1 MSNYKIPREDSFS
14 SPTPKM
20 RPKGLASRSKTEE
33 PEQGPLDKFFSLFRS
48 AGGKLKQNNNTSS
61 SNRAMKFY
69 DASNNKPTTPSEKTV
84 SARPMRIGKA
94 RAELDLFEELDVVA
108 PGVITVASG
117 DTLSAIARD
126 NNTTVAEIQKANPII
141 TNPDRINIGQD
152 INIPSVAKQQDT
164 STLKGNEVGLMAKPT
179 SSSQKEVLSD
189 MGSDV
194 NKATAYPIEIPTSTG
209 VASNIYSRLEL
220 NNALDKSISN
230 PFKKALLQGTMDI
243 EVGNQGPVTESAYYR
258 LSKARK
264 MFNSA
269 SVNRALTSLSSADRQ
284 RANKNLPVEA
294 LGLALFDDVYDGGSN
309 YRGRGL
315 IQITGLSNYRA
326 VQDKLA
332 EDGINIDLVNKPEL
346 VNNTKYA
353 LPAALAFLDYA
364 GLNDKTANTMS
375 TKKLNN
381 LINSGANAK
390 IANKRWD
397 SVISALKS
405 AGKKEEAADMALRNE
420 YKAQKKVGV
429 TQDGSIG
436 PISRKAMLSWLDKKD
451 VTVRPDSDDDMELV
465 KLVNRT
471 K

>member
-1 MSNYKIPREDSFS
+1 MVGLNLTTALEQIKEEMRNRSSTEGDTIAKQGLMGSTLGGNDKPNPFSVILNSLSRLKEKREITQKELSRYNPPRPRSFS
-14 SPTPKM
+14 S
-20 RPKGLASRSKTEE
+20 AAV
-33 PEQGPLDKFFSLFRS
+33 PEITDEDLRKFQS
-48 AGGKLKQNNNTSS
+48 
-61 SNRAMKFY
+61 
-69 DASNNKPTTPSEKTV
+69 DA
-84 SARPMRIGKA
+84 
-94 RAELDLFEELDVVA
+94 
-108 PGVITVASG
+108 
-117 DTLSAIARD
+117 
-126 NNTTVAEIQKANPII
+126 
-141 TNPDRINIGQD
+141 RINPMNFSGSIIKERDLQESD
-152 INIPSVAKQQDT
+152 IMKDVRADAAENFVEESQ
-164 STLKGNEVGLMAKPT
+164 NGLMTKPT
-179 SSSQKEVLSD
+179 SSSQKEVLSN

-209 VASNIYSRLEL
+209 VASNTYSRLEL

-258 LSKARK
+258 LSTARK

-326 VQDKLA
+326 VQAKLA
-332 EDGINIDLVNKPEL
+332 EDGINVDLVNKPEL

-390 IANKRWD
+390 IANERWD

>member
-1 MSNYKIPREDSFS
+1 MLKPISGTQRESLSN
-14 SPTPKM
+14 
-20 RPKGLASRSKTEE
+20 
-33 PEQGPLDKFFSLFRS
+33 
-48 AGGKLKQNNNTSS
+48 
-61 SNRAMKFY
+61 
-69 DASNNKPTTPSEKTV
+69 
-84 SARPMRIGKA
+84 
-94 RAELDLFEELDVVA
+94 
-108 PGVITVASG
+108 
-117 DTLSAIARD
+117 
-126 NNTTVAEIQKANPII
+126 
-141 TNPDRINIGQD
+141 
-152 INIPSVAKQQDT
+152 
-164 STLKGNEVGLMAKPT
+164 
-179 SSSQKEVLSD
+179 

-194 NKATAYPIEIPTSTG
+194 NKASSYPIEIPTSTG

-230 PFKKALLQGTMDI
+230 PLKKALLQGTMDI

-258 LSKARK
+258 LSTARK
-264 MFNSA
+264 MFNNA
-269 SVNRALTSLSSADRQ
+269 SVNRALASLSNSDRK

-332 EDGINIDLVNKPEL
+332 ENGINVDLVNKPEL

-390 IANKRWD
+390 IANERWD
-397 SVISALKS
+397 SVINALKS

-436 PISRKAMLSWLDKKD
+436 PISRKAMLSWLDKKG
-451 VTVRPDSDDDMELV
+451 VTIRPDNDDDMELV

>member
-1 MSNYKIPREDSFS
+1 MVGLNLTTALEQIKEEMNKRSSDEGETVPKQGLMGSAIGGNDKPSPFSVILDSLSRLKEKREISQ
-14 SPTPKM
+14 KE
-20 RPKGLASRSKTEE
+20 LSRYQS
-33 PEQGPLDKFFSLFRS
+33 Q
-48 AGGKLKQNNNTSS
+48 
-61 SNRAMKFY
+61 
-69 DASNNKPTTPSEKTV
+69 
-84 SARPMRIGKA
+84 RPMSFAGAAVPEITDEDLRKFQSDARIKPMNFSGSVVRERDFVESDIVKDV
-94 RAELDLFEELDVVA
+94 RADAAEKLVEE
-108 PGVITVASG
+108 SQ
-117 DTLSAIARD
+117 
-126 NNTTVAEIQKANPII
+126 N
-141 TNPDRINIGQD
+141 
-152 INIPSVAKQQDT
+152 
-164 STLKGNEVGLMAKPT
+164 GLMTKPT
-179 SSSQKEVLSD
+179 SSSQKEVLSA

-209 VASNIYSRLEL
+209 VASNTYSRLEL
-220 NNALDKSISN
+220 DNALDKSISN
-230 PFKKALLQGTMDI
+230 PLKKALLKGTMAI

-258 LSKARK
+258 LSTARK
-264 MFNSA
+264 MFNTA
-269 SVNRALTSLSSADRQ
+269 SVNRALASLSKADRK

-294 LGLALFDDVYDGGSN
+294 LGLALFDDIYDGGSN

-332 EDGINIDLVNKPEL
+332 EDGINVDLVNKPEL

-364 GLNDKTANTMS
+364 GLNDETASAMS

-390 IANKRWD
+390 IANERWD
-397 SVISALKS
+397 SVIIALKN
-405 AGKKEEAADMALRNE
+405 AGKKEEAANMALRNE

-436 PISRKAMLSWLDKKD
+436 PISRKAMLSWLDKKG
-451 VTVRPDSDDDMELV
+451 VTIRPDNDDDMELV